1 MAKMSTGEKIKA
13 LRKEKKWS
21 QDDLSKAIG
30 VHSKHISRYENN
42 KVTPS
47 PETLRKM
54 ADVFDVSTD
63 YLLQDNV
70 PRDEKIKINDPEL
83 LRQFELI
90 GQLNEEDQATIKN
103 VIKAMIMK
111 NQMERVISQ

>member
-1 MAKMSTGEKIKA
+1 
-13 LRKEKKWS
+13 
-21 QDDLSKAIG
+21 
-30 VHSKHISRYENN
+30 
-42 KVTPS
+42 
-47 PETLRKM
+47 M
-54 ADVFDVSTD
+54 ADVFEVSTD

-70 PRDEKIKINDPEL
+70 PHDEKIKINDPEL

-90 GQLNEEDQATIKN
+90 GQLNKEDQATIKN